1 MALAFDKVVLFGDSI
16 TQLAYDQG
24 CGFCFGPAM
33 QNAYCRKFDVI
44 QRGFGGYN
52 SDHAATI
59 IKRLV
64 EQETTVKSVI
74 KLMIVFFGTND
85 SIVPESAN
93 HVPLAR
99 YKDNLRQIVATVE
112 QAGAKVVLV
121 GPGPFNHHQFVAAN
135 GKDFFCDRTTP
146 RARAYCDAAMEV
158 GVELNV
164 PTVPLWYLVMEELGW
179 KEGDAIYGLAELPA
193 DNPLNDYLSD
203 GVHYLG
209 KAYKVEFTNVI
220 KVIKEFYPELDPDR
234 IPEKLPAW
242 DAITSLDA
250 LDEAIA

>member
-16 TQLAYDQG
+16 TQLAYDQE

-64 EQETTVKSVI
+64 EQETT
-74 KLMIVFFGTND
+74 IVFFGTND

-135 GKDFFCDRTTP
+135 GKDFFCDRTTL
-146 RARAYCDAAMEV
+146 RARAYCDAAMEI
-158 GVELNV
+158 GAELNV
-164 PTVPLWYLVMEELGW
+164 PAVPLWYLVMEDW
-179 KEGDAIYGLAELPA
+179 A
-193 DNPLNDYLSD
+193 
-203 GVHYLG
+203 G
-209 KAYKVEFTNVI
+209 KREMRYMV
-220 KVIKEFYPELDPDR
+220 
-234 IPEKLPAW
+234 
-242 DAITSLDA
+242 
-250 LDEAIA
+250 